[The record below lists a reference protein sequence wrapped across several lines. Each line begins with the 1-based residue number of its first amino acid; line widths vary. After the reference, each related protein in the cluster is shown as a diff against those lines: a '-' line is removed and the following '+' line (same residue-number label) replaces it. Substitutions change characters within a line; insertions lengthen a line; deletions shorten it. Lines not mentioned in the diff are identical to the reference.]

1 VDVATARAAG
11 VPMVGVQ
18 ADAATARAMLAAG
31 AMAVL
36 PTLGGLP
43 GWLVEHGTGW
53 V

>member
-1 VDVATARAAG
+1 MLAVQSDPAA
-11 VPMVGVQ
+11 
-18 ADAATARAMLAAG
+18 AEALLAAG

-36 PTLGGLP
+36 PAIGGLP